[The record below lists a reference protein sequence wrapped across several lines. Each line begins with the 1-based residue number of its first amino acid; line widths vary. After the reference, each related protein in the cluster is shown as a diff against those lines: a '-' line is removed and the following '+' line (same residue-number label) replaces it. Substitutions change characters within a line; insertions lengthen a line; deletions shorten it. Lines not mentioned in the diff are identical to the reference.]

1 MAGNAKKQPEK
12 PAETDS
18 KKSTSTRFLMFRFS
32 PEKRGAAIKVF
43 IAGVLALLMF
53 SQVIS
58 SYMQLN
64 EVYSS
69 ISDAN
74 SELSNLRS
82 ENVRMQTELEG
93 KASIRN
99 IKETVAKDIAFGPRN
114 MGLAEEEVQA
124 RVQETAAIVG
134 LSEEILK
141 QSPFLL
147 SGGQKRRVAIAGVM
161 AMRPEVLILDEPTAG
176 LDPRGREEI
185 LQEIQAYRNQTGA
198 TILLVSHST
207 A

>member
-99 IKETVAKDIAFGPRN
+99 IKVTRKIIWGSRNWISPRFN
-114 MGLAEEEVQA
+114 
-124 RVQETAAIVG
+124 
-134 LSEEILK
+134 ILR
-141 QSPFLL
+141 FR
-147 SGGQKRRVAIAGVM
+147 KRI
-161 AMRPEVLILDEPTAG
+161 P
-176 LDPRGREEI
+176 
-185 LQEIQAYRNQTGA
+185 
-198 TILLVSHST
+198 
-207 A
+207 

>member
-32 PEKRGAAIKVF
+32 PEKRGAAI

-99 IKETVAKDIAFGPRN
+99 IKDYAEN
-114 MGLAEEEVQA
+114 HLGLQK
-124 RVQETAAIVG
+124 
-134 LSEEILK
+134 LD
-141 QSPFLL
+141 QS
-147 SGGQKRRVAIAGVM
+147 QIQY
-161 AMRPEVLILDEPTAG
+161 I
-176 LDPRGREEI
+176 
-185 LQEIQAYRNQTGA
+185 EIQKEDTVEIDGEEQNIFVRLKHKCEDILAYLRG
-198 TILLVSHST
+198 
-207 A
+207 

>member
-82 ENVRMQTELEG
+82 ENVRLPFATSRITRKIIWG
-93 KASIRN
+93 SRN
-99 IKETVAKDIAFGPRN
+99 WISPRFN
-114 MGLAEEEVQA
+114 
-124 RVQETAAIVG
+124 
-134 LSEEILK
+134 ILR
-141 QSPFLL
+141 FR
-147 SGGQKRRVAIAGVM
+147 KRI
-161 AMRPEVLILDEPTAG
+161 P
-176 LDPRGREEI
+176 
-185 LQEIQAYRNQTGA
+185 
-198 TILLVSHST
+198 
-207 A
+207 

>member
-82 ENVRMQTELEG
+82 ENVRMQTELEATTDS
-93 KASIRN
+93 ASESR
-99 IKETVAKDIAFGPRN
+99 
-114 MGLAEEEVQA
+114 L
-124 RVQETAAIVG
+124 
-134 LSEEILK
+134 
-141 QSPFLL
+141 
-147 SGGQKRRVAIAGVM
+147 
-161 AMRPEVLILDEPTAG
+161 
-176 LDPRGREEI
+176 
-185 LQEIQAYRNQTGA
+185 
-198 TILLVSHST
+198 
-207 A
+207 

>member
-1 MAGNAKKQPEK
+1 MAGNAKKQSEK

-82 ENVRMQTELEG
+82 ENVRMEG

-99 IKETVAKDIAFGPRN
+99 IKDYAEN
-114 MGLAEEEVQA
+114 HLGLQK
-124 RVQETAAIVG
+124 
-134 LSEEILK
+134 LD
-141 QSPFLL
+141 QS
-147 SGGQKRRVAIAGVM
+147 QIQY
-161 AMRPEVLILDEPTAG
+161 I
-176 LDPRGREEI
+176 
-185 LQEIQAYRNQTGA
+185 EIQKEDTVEIDGEEQNIFVRLKHKCEDILAYLRG
-198 TILLVSHST
+198 
-207 A
+207 

>member
-93 KASIRN
+93 ATSRITRKIIWGSRN
-99 IKETVAKDIAFGPRN
+99 WISPRFN
-114 MGLAEEEVQA
+114 
-124 RVQETAAIVG
+124 
-134 LSEEILK
+134 ILR
-141 QSPFLL
+141 FR
-147 SGGQKRRVAIAGVM
+147 KRI
-161 AMRPEVLILDEPTAG
+161 P
-176 LDPRGREEI
+176 
-185 LQEIQAYRNQTGA
+185 
-198 TILLVSHST
+198 
-207 A
+207 

>member
-74 SELSNLRS
+74 SEL
-82 ENVRMQTELEG
+82 EG

-99 IKETVAKDIAFGPRN
+99 IKDYAEN
-114 MGLAEEEVQA
+114 HLGLQK
-124 RVQETAAIVG
+124 
-134 LSEEILK
+134 LD
-141 QSPFLL
+141 QS
-147 SGGQKRRVAIAGVM
+147 QIQY
-161 AMRPEVLILDEPTAG
+161 I
-176 LDPRGREEI
+176 
-185 LQEIQAYRNQTGA
+185 EIQKEDTVEIDGEEQNIFVRLKHKCEDILAYLRG
-198 TILLVSHST
+198 
-207 A
+207 

>member
-99 IKETVAKDIAFGPRN
+99 IKDYAEN
-114 MGLAEEEVQA
+114 HLGLQK
-124 RVQETAAIVG
+124 
-134 LSEEILK
+134 LD
-141 QSPFLL
+141 QS
-147 SGGQKRRVAIAGVM
+147 QIQY
-161 AMRPEVLILDEPTAG
+161 I
-176 LDPRGREEI
+176 
-185 LQEIQAYRNQTGA
+185 EIQKEDTVEIDGEEQNIFVRLKHKCEDILAYLRGCPPYNEIGGRQRLLRNHDPHF
-198 TILLVSHST
+198 V
-207 A
+207 

>member
-32 PEKRGAAIKVF
+32 SEKRG
-43 IAGVLALLMF
+43 AGVLALLMF

-99 IKETVAKDIAFGPRN
+99 IKDYAEN
-114 MGLAEEEVQA
+114 HLGLQK
-124 RVQETAAIVG
+124 
-134 LSEEILK
+134 LD
-141 QSPFLL
+141 QS
-147 SGGQKRRVAIAGVM
+147 QIQY
-161 AMRPEVLILDEPTAG
+161 I
-176 LDPRGREEI
+176 
-185 LQEIQAYRNQTGA
+185 EIQKEDTVEIDGEEQNIFVRLKHKCEDILAYLRG
-198 TILLVSHST
+198 
-207 A
+207 

>member
-99 IKETVAKDIAFGPRN
+99 IKDYAEN
-114 MGLAEEEVQA
+114 HLGLQK
-124 RVQETAAIVG
+124 
-134 LSEEILK
+134 LD
-141 QSPFLL
+141 QSKI
-147 SGGQKRRVAIAGVM
+147 QYI
-161 AMRPEVLILDEPTAG
+161 
-176 LDPRGREEI
+176 
-185 LQEIQAYRNQTGA
+185 EIQKEDTVEIDGEEQNIFVRLKHKCEDILAYLRG
-198 TILLVSHST
+198 
-207 A
+207 